1 MKKINTFLFICA
13 MAISILSC
21 SNDTGTKGEDKKASG
36 TNSNSPN
43 TEQIQTE
50 NATETAPVKIQTPNS
65 VTQQPQ
71 ATTQTAQGMNPP
83 HGQPG
88 HDCKI
93 PVGAPLNSSTKSNV
107 VNPQPTQPNVIQ
119 KPQMTTQTAPG
130 MNPPHGQPGHDC
142 KIPVGAPLN
151 K

>member
-1 MKKINTFLFICA
+1 MKKINTFLFIIA
-13 MAISILSC
+13 MVFSILSC
-21 SNDTGTKGEDKKASG
+21 SNNKGTKGEDKKSTD
-36 TNSNSPN
+36 TNANSQN
-43 TEQIQTE
+43 TEQIQSEIT
-50 NATETAPVKIQTPNS
+50 TETVPVKIQTPNPVS
-65 VTQQPQ
+65 QQPQ

-93 PVGAPLNSSTKSNV
+93 PVGSPLNSSIKSNV
-107 VNPQPTQPNVIQ
+107 VNPQSPVIQ
-119 KPQMTTQTAPG
+119 KPQMTTQTAQG